1 VSRATLTAS
10 RTSHTRRPALR
21 PTRHAVPWLLGAAVV
36 GVQIAFPLTGG
47 GTPAMT
53 VAAVVLFA
61 LASVGHALLTRG
73 PAAAAALVLVAGG
86 GGLLVESVGL
96 ATGLPFGEYRYSG
109 SLGAALLGV
118 PLVVPAAWTMMA
130 YPALLVGRRLARA
143 LPLRWGH
150 LTTTLLG
157 AWALA
162 TWDVFLDPQMV
173 EAGHWSWLDPTPA
186 LPGVPGIPVSNFAG
200 WLLVA
205 LVMVALLDRVVADR
219 PAVDDA
225 LPLVLWL
232 WTFLSSVLAAAV
244 FFGRPSVALVGGV
257 LMGLVGVPLI
267 VALRR
272 HGPDLRPRV
281 LRRR

>member
-1 VSRATLTAS
+1 VNRATLTA
-10 RTSHTRRPALR
+10 RHGTTR
-21 PTRHAVPWLLGAAVV
+21 PTRHALPWVLGAGVV

-47 GTPAMT
+47 GTPTLT
-53 VAAVVLFA
+53 VVSVVLFA
-61 LASVGHALLTRG
+61 LASTTHALLTRG

-86 GGLLVESVGL
+86 GGLLVEAVGL
-96 ATGLPFGEYRYSG
+96 ATGLPFGEYRYTD
-109 SLGAALLGV
+109 SLGAAVLGV

-130 YPALLVGRRLARA
+130 YPALIAGRRLSAA
-143 LPLRWGH
+143 LPRYRSRLA
-150 LTTTLLG
+150 TTLLG

-173 EAGHWSWLDPTPA
+173 AAGHWSWLEPTHT

-200 WLLVA
+200 WLVVA
-205 LVMVALLDRVVADR
+205 VVMVAALDRVLPERPVREDR
-219 PAVDDA
+219 
-225 LPLVLWL
+225 LPLALWL

-267 VALRR
+267 V
-272 HGPDLRPRV
+272 V
-281 LRRR
+281 LRRGVRREPGVERRVPA

>member
-1 VSRATLTAS
+1 MNQATLTAP
-10 RTSHTRRPALR
+10 RTPQRHTGQA
-21 PTRHAVPWLLGAAVV
+21 AEIVPWLLGAGVI

-53 VAAVVLFA
+53 VASVVLFA
-61 LASVGHALLTRG
+61 LASVTHALLTRG
-73 PAAAAALVLVAGG
+73 PAAAAGLVVVAGG
-86 GGLLVESVGL
+86 GGLLVEAVGL

-109 SLGAALLGV
+109 SLGAAVLGV
-118 PLVVPAAWTMMA
+118 PLVVPVAWTMMA
-130 YPALLVGRRLARA
+130 YPALLVGRRLGRA

-150 LTTTLLG
+150 VTATLLG

-205 LVMVALLDRVVADR
+205 VVMIGVLDRLLPER
-219 PAVDDA
+219 PLVDDA
-225 LPLVLWL
+225 LPLVMWL
-232 WTFLSSVLAAAV
+232 WTFLSSTMAAAV

-267 VALRR
+267 VVLRR

-281 LRRR
+281 RRRP